1 MSATASRRLTPEARR
16 RQLIDVALACCA
28 RDGWEALS
36 LETVAA
42 GADVTRGLLYRYF
55 PAGREDLLAAIADE
69 SCRRLHDGFSTDPDV
84 ELADKT
90 AANFRF
96 ILEHAAQP
104 SDTWLVYRA
113 AAGSDLPEV
122 RRRVGALRDEFVAAI
137 ATNNLG
143 TPSPPPLARLA
154 IRSYIAFLERA
165 VDDWRD
171 RGDITRDELLAL
183 LTSVFAATLASAR
196 S

>member
-1 MSATASRRLTPEARR
+1 MRIAIGNITFE
-16 RQLIDVALACCA
+16 
-28 RDGWEALS
+28 S

-42 GADVTRGLLYRYF
+42 RADVTRGLLYRYF

-69 SCRRLHDGFSTDPDV
+69 ACRRLRENFLTDPEI

-90 AANFRF
+90 AANFEF
-96 ILEHAAQP
+96 VLEHAERP
-104 SDTWLVYRA
+104 SDTWLAYRA
-113 AAGSDLPEV
+113 AAGSDLPQV
-122 RRRVGALRDEFVAAI
+122 RRRVEALRDEFVAAI

-143 TPSPPPLARLA
+143 TASPPPLARLA

-171 RGDITRDELLAL
+171 RGDIGRDELLAL
-183 LTSVFAATLASAR
+183 LTSVFAATLASER
-196 S
+196 SSGGR